1 MVQRGWAKR
10 CASFESSSALRSE
23 VFHPKMQFIELSPAE
38 RFETPLNGLAPDILP
53 RTIRPTG
60 TENSLYCA
68 ERVSQYKLG
77 LLNVVMVSTME
88 TLSKRRPIHS

>member
-38 RFETPLNGLAPDILP
+38 RFETPLNALLLIFFLAPFVRQGLRIPCIALSGSANISWD
-53 RTIRPTG
+53 
-60 TENSLYCA
+60 SL
-68 ERVSQYKLG
+68 
-77 LLNVVMVSTME
+77 M
-88 TLSKRRPIHS
+88 